1 MVEWCMAPHSLT
13 LLKGIQFFVVA
24 SAQGG
29 IAHSVMA
36 IQWWGSARIRVVEMV
51 AGGTEVEVVEVVDQ
65 QVVVG
70 RKVSHK
76 KVE

>member
-1 MVEWCMAPHSLT
+1 
-13 LLKGIQFFVVA
+13 
-24 SAQGG
+24 
-29 IAHSVMA
+29 MA

-76 KVE
+76 KWWNRKRKEKLEG